1 MKHFYTVKIISGR
14 SMQPT
19 LNPEPCIWRDVV
31 VFDRV
36 SVQSI
41 GKFARG
47 EVVALRSPTNPSD
60 LLVKRIVALE
70 GDVVQTLPPYPE
82 QEVKVPPGH
91 VWLEGD
97 EGFRTIDSNRW
108 GPVPLGLID
117 SKLTFIIWPPP
128 RFGPLPTP
136 LQRKTGTEEGRVWRR
151 GFVEM
156 DREKWRDSRVKKAGE
171 SLTRTSA

>member
-1 MKHFYTVKIISGR
+1 M
-14 SMQPT
+14 
-19 LNPEPCIWRDVV
+19 
-31 VFDRV
+31 
-36 SVQSI
+36 
-41 GKFARG
+41 
-47 EVVALRSPTNPSD
+47 
-60 LLVKRIVALE
+60 KRIVALE
-70 GDVVQTLPPYPE
+70 GDVVQTLQPYPE

-91 VWLEGD
+91 VWLEGKHTHLYLTSSTQESTNGYVGD

-108 GPVPLGLID
+108 GPVCLIPHPLKPFGLMLSTIEQVPLGLID

-128 RFGPLPTP
+128 RFGPLPIP
-136 LQRKTGTEEGRVWRR
+136 LQRNTGTEEGRVWRR